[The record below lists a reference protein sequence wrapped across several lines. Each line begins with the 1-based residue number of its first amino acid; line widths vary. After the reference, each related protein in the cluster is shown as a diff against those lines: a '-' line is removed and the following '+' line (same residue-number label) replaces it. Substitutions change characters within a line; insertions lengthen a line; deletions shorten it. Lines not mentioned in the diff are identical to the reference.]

1 VKAPK
6 LRFALDGIIQGS
18 GVKVRRARRAGAWDR
33 IAATPSASRSIA
45 MLIEESFVKKY
56 RRCLQLLL
64 PLCLAGGIGFAPAA
78 SAQAW
83 QPQRHVE
90 FIAPAGAGGAM
101 DTFTR
106 AVELLVREMKAVPV
120 STSVVNKPGGEH
132 AVAYNY
138 LGQKAG
144 DPHVLVLCSPVLL
157 TNHISGVLPVTYTD
171 FTPIAMMMSEYYMFV
186 VNADSA
192 FKSPKDLIAAI
203 TQRPDSIS
211 LAGGNLPQRMAI
223 GTVFL
228 AANADIKRARI
239 VTISGAK
246 TSLSVAG
253 GHVDV
258 GVAAPGQAL
267 PLIEGGKLRALAVG
281 SPKRLGGPLASVP
294 TWVEAGYKDVI
305 TGSWRAIIAA
315 KSLTPAQ
322 VAYWEEVMRRVA
334 QSPEMRSMA
343 EKRQWELDFAGAAET
358 RKEMEADYS
367 RLKRV
372 MTFMGIVK

>member
-1 VKAPK
+1 MKNRNI
-6 LRFALDGIIQGS
+6 LRSLLP
-18 GVKVRRARRAGAWDR
+18 VC
-33 IAATPSASRSIA
+33 IAAGMALSQSA
-45 MLIEESFVKKY
+45 
-56 RRCLQLLL
+56 
-64 PLCLAGGIGFAPAA
+64 AP
-78 SAQAW
+78 QAW
-83 QPQRHVE
+83 APQRHVE
-90 FIAPAGAGGAM
+90 FIVPAGAGGAM

-106 AVELLVREMKAVPV
+106 AVESLARELKAMPV
-120 STSVVNKPGGEH
+120 STAVVNKAGGEH

-138 LGQKAG
+138 LHQKAG
-144 DPHVLVLCSPVLL
+144 DPHVVVLCSPVLL
-157 TNHISGVLPVTYTD
+157 TNHISGVLPVTYAD

-186 VNADSA
+186 VRADSQ
-192 FKSPKDLIAAI
+192 FKTPKDVIETI

-223 GTVFL
+223 GTIFL
-228 AANADIKRARI
+228 AANADIKRAKI

-246 TSLSVAG
+246 TSLNVAG

-281 SPKRLGGPLASVP
+281 SPKRLGGKLASVP
-294 TWVEAGYKDVI
+294 TWVETGFKDVH

-315 KSLTPAQ
+315 KSLTPGQIAF
-322 VAYWEEVMRRVA
+322 WEGVMQRVA
-334 QSPEMRSMA
+334 QSSEMRA
-343 EKRQWELDFAGAAET
+343 LADRHQWDIEFMGAAET
-358 RKEMEADYS
+358 RKDMEADYD

>member
-1 VKAPK
+1 MGSRKYPT
-6 LRFALDGIIQGS
+6 AL
-18 GVKVRRARRAGAWDR
+18 
-33 IAATPSASRSIA
+33 P
-45 MLIEESFVKKY
+45 F
-56 RRCLQLLL
+56 
-64 PLCLAGGIGFAPAA
+64 LCVITGMALWQAAPAQTWA
-78 SAQAW
+78 
-83 QPQRHVE
+83 PQRHVE

-106 AVELLVREMKAVPV
+106 AVESLARELKTLPV
-120 STSVVNKPGGEH
+120 SSTVVNKAGGEH
-132 AVAYNY
+132 AVAYSY
-138 LGQKAG
+138 LHQKAG

-186 VNADSA
+186 VRADSSFNA
-192 FKSPKDLIAAI
+192 PRDLIETIRQA
-203 TQRPDSIS
+203 PDSIT

-223 GTVFL
+223 GMLFL
-228 AANADIKRARI
+228 AAKADIKRAKI

-246 TSLSVAG
+246 TSLNVAG
-253 GHVDV
+253 GHLDV

-281 SPKRLGGPLASVP
+281 SPKRLGGQLAAVP
-294 TWVEAGYKDVI
+294 TWVESGYKDVL

-322 VAYWEEVMRRVA
+322 IVFWEGVMRRVA
-334 QSPEMRSMA
+334 QSPEMRAMA
-343 EKRQWELDFAGAAET
+343 EKHQWDLEFMGAAET
-358 RKEMEADYS
+358 RKDMEADYE